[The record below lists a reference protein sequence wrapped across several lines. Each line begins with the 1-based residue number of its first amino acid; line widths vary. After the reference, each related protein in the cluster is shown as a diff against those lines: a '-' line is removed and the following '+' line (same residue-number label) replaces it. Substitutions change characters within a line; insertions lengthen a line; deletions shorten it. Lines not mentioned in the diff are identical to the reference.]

1 MNKPETNSSE
11 SAQPEIKKP
20 EITLSDISRSEI
32 NSPDI
37 TPEEINHPET
47 TAIRTQAA
55 QTLFRE
61 HSVPLY
67 LTSSFTF
74 ENAEQGRAMFA
85 DEEAGN
91 IYSRYSN
98 PNTNEF
104 ILKVCQLEKV
114 ADGFAF
120 ASGMAAIHAVF
131 AGLLKSGD
139 HILAS
144 RAVFGST
151 HQLLTKILPKWGI
164 SFTYAET
171 SRPEEWE
178 ALIRPETKLIFVET
192 PSNPG
197 VELVDL
203 EFLGKLKTRYGKI
216 LVVDNCFATP
226 ILQTPVDY
234 GADLILHSATK
245 YMDGQGRVLG
255 GIVVGRKELIA
266 EIRYFARHTG
276 GALSPF
282 NAWILSKSME
292 TLSLRMERHCQNALE
307 LALRLEKNPT
317 IESVKYPFLP
327 SHPQYALA
335 RKQMKAGGG
344 ILTFIIKGGYDAARS
359 FIDHLSLV
367 SNSPNLGDTRSI
379 VTHPASTTHS
389 KLTEAERKQVAIY
402 PGSIRVSVGLEHID
416 DIYRDIEQALMKVRV
431 L

>member
-1 MNKPETNSSE
+1 MNQPKSNESLINKSVLTKPEVL
-11 SAQPEIKKP
+11 QPETI
-20 EITLSDISRSEI
+20 
-32 NSPDI
+32 
-37 TPEEINHPET
+37 
-47 TAIRTQAA
+47 AIRTQAE
-55 QTLFRE
+55 QTSFRE

-85 DEEAGN
+85 DEEDGN

-98 PNTNEF
+98 PNTSEF
-104 ILKVCQLEKV
+104 ILKVCRLEK
-114 ADGFAF
+114 AEDGFAF

-164 SFTYAET
+164 TFSYAET

-178 ALIRPETKLIFVET
+178 ALIKPETKLIFVET

-197 VELVDL
+197 LELVDL
-203 EFLGKLKTRYGKI
+203 DFLGKLKKKYNKI

-226 ILQTPVDY
+226 VLQTPVDY

-245 YMDGQGRVLG
+245 YFDGQGRVLG
-255 GIVVGRKELIA
+255 GIVVGTSALIA

-282 NAWILSKSME
+282 NAWILSKSLE
-292 TLSLRMERHCQNALE
+292 TLSLRIERHCQNALE
-307 LALRLEKNPT
+307 LASRLEKNAA

-327 SHPQYALA
+327 SHPQYELA

-344 ILTFIIKGGYDAARS
+344 IITFIIKGGYDAARN
-359 FIDHLSLV
+359 FIDQLTLI

-379 VTHPASTTHS
+379 ITHPASTTHS
-389 KLTEAERKQVAIY
+389 KLTEAERQQVAIY
-402 PGSIRVSVGLEHID
+402 PGSIRISVGLEHID
-416 DIYRDIEQALMKVRV
+416 DIYQDIEQSILKSQGTTASTVSIAV
-431 L
+431 TQ

>member
-1 MNKPETNSSE
+1 MNMSENIKPEN
-11 SAQPEIKKP
+11 I
-20 EITLSDISRSEI
+20 R
-32 NSPDI
+32 
-37 TPEEINHPET
+37 PET
-47 TAIRTQAA
+47 IAIRTQTE

-85 DEEAGN
+85 DEEEGN

-98 PNTNEF
+98 PNTSEF
-104 ILKVCQLEKV
+104 ILKICQLEKV
-114 ADGFAF
+114 EDGFAF

-131 AGLLKSGD
+131 GGLLKSGD

-151 HQLLTKILPKWGI
+151 HQLLTRILPKWGI
-164 SFTYAET
+164 SFSYAET

-178 ALIRPETKLIFVET
+178 ALIRPETRLIFVET

-197 VELVDL
+197 LELVDL
-203 EFLGKLKTRYGKI
+203 EFLGKLAKKYQKI

-226 ILQTPVDY
+226 ILQTPVDF

-255 GIVVGRKELIA
+255 GIVVGTKELIA

-282 NAWILSKSME
+282 NAWILSKSLE

-307 LALRLEKNPT
+307 LATRLEQHDAVQ
-317 IESVKYPFLP
+317 SVKYPFLA
-327 SHPQYALA
+327 SHPQYDLA
-335 RKQMKAGGG
+335 RRQMKAGGG
-344 ILTFIIKGGYDAARS
+344 LITFIIRGGYVAATN
-359 FIDHLSLV
+359 FMDNLKLV

-389 KLTEAERKQVAIY
+389 KLTEAERALVAIY

-416 DIYRDIEQALMKVRV
+416 DIFADISQALDTVQG
-431 L
+431 LTAPYPG

>member
-1 MNKPETNSSE
+1 MNKPKTILSE
-11 SAQPEIKKP
+11 LAHPEIKKS
-20 EITLSDISRSEI
+20 ESITS
-32 NSPDI
+32 
-37 TPEEINHPET
+37 EINHPET
-47 TAIRTQAA
+47 IAIRTQTE

-98 PNTNEF
+98 PNTSEF
-104 ILKVCQLEKV
+104 TLKVCQLEKV

-164 SFTYAET
+164 SFTYAEI

-203 EFLGKLKTRYGKI
+203 EFLGKLKVRYNKI

-226 ILQTPVDY
+226 VLQTPVDY

-255 GIVVGRKELIA
+255 GIVVGSKELIA

-307 LALRLEKNPT
+307 LASRLEKNPA

-344 ILTFIIKGGYDAARS
+344 IVTFIIKGGYDAARS

-389 KLTEAERKQVAIY
+389 KLTEAEREQVAIY

-416 DIYRDIEQALMKVRV
+416 DIYRDIEQSLLKVSTMMADK
-431 L
+431 